1 MPSGTE
7 IKPIKVPIKLLI
19 ALGMFLGVSPN
30 FSLKKI
36 KKIPTQAEKI
46 ENNKRSFLVSKLDA
60 MTVPKITPATTNNP
74 NDFINA
80 KSTALNC
87 MWVLVLMTEVG
98 IIIAKDVPN
107 DKCILVVSSKC
118 KTVKA

>member
-1 MPSGTE
+1 
-7 IKPIKVPIKLLI
+7 
-19 ALGMFLGVSPN
+19 MFLGFSPN

-46 ENNKRSFLVSKLDA
+46 ENNKRSFFVSKLDA
-60 MTVPKITPATTNNP
+60 IAVPKITPVTTNIP
-74 NDFINA
+74 NDLINA

-87 MWVLVLMTEVG
+87 IWVLVLITEVG
-98 IIIAKDVPN
+98 IIIAREVPN